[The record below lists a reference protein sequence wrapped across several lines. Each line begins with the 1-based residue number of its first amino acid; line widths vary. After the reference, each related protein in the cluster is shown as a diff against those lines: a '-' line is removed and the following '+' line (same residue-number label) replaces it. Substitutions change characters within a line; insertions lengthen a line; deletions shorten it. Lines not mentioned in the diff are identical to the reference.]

1 MSEEK
6 ETILG
11 KAVEASKS
19 SGEIKFATAENMK
32 ELEKY
37 YERKQRTDSLNKAIL
52 ESIS

>member
-1 MSEEK
+1 MEEK

-19 SGEIKFATAENMK
+19 SEEIKFSLSVETEK
-32 ELEKY
+32 LEKL
-37 YERKQRTDSLNKAIL
+37 YEDKKRTDSFSKAIL